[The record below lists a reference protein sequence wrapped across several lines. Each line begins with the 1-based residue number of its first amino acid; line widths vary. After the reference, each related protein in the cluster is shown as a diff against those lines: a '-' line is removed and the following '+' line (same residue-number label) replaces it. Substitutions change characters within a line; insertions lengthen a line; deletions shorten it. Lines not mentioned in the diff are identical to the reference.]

1 VSPALAVV
9 VRVLC
14 DPSRQEELAGDI
26 QELYLLRRRRSGPWA
41 AVVRMGLD
49 LASACLRQSRLRAW
63 GPRQW
68 AVAGALVATVLAGS
82 AAANG
87 RGEPYTITA
96 TDAAG
101 TFALELQQGAVLSA
115 TLDGFRLPSDRVVQT
130 GPRLVLRGADAGR
143 DLEIALTARGG
154 IRWEGRRP
162 PPVSQ
167 DAPIDL
173 ALAHQYLAELAAG
186 SARDNGA
193 LWGVPLYGPMFFV
206 DPATR
211 YMVANEP
218 DSAGLLTPRDGL
230 FVGTLPPE
238 ESPAN
243 TAIRWS
249 GKRWTMIMWPLPSD
263 GYRRRQLGFHELFHR
278 VQPDLRL
285 EGADPASAHLG
296 TRDGRLWT
304 RLEWRALAEALIR
317 RGDERAAAIQDAL
330 LFRARRR
337 ALFPAAAADERALEM
352 NEGLS
357 EYTGFRMSGLPGW
370 VLADRAAVALM
381 DRERQESLSR
391 SFAYASGPAYGV
403 LLDERGVS
411 WRPRVTPR
419 TDLGDLLR
427 EAYRIRL
434 PDVTEADLVRRAAR
448 YDGGRVMTQETALAE
463 RMAAQEAR
471 LRALLIDG
479 PTVTVPVAS
488 RFSYSFDPN
497 GATPLAGVGT
507 SYESARV
514 TDEWGILTVQSGGV
528 LMVREGPGIVRA
540 VVPAPRD
547 AASPPLSSEGWRLE
561 LADGWV
567 LRRAARA
574 GSWEVGRAQ

>member
-49 LASACLRQSRLRAW
+49 LASAGLRQSRLRAW

-87 RGEPYTITA
+87 PDGPYTITA

-101 TFALELQQGAVLSA
+101 TFTLELQHGAVLSA
-115 TLDGFRLPSDRVVQT
+115 TLGGFRLPSSRVVQR

-540 VVPAPRD
+540 VVPAPSGTT
-547 AASPPLSSEGWRLE
+547 SPPMSGEGWRLE
-561 LADGWV
+561 LLGGWM
-567 LRRAARA
+567 LRGATRP
-574 GSWEVGRAQ
+574 GSWEVVRAQ